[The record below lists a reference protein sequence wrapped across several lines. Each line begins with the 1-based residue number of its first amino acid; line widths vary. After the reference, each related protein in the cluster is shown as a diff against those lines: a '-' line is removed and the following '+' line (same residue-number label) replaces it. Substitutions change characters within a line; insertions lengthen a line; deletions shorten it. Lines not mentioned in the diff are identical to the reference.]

1 MRLLIS
7 GAVIAGICLT
17 SAPGTVEGAH
27 LSIYSDPALTQ
38 CTLSDASP
46 RVSSVYVAETT
57 DAATGVRFRVAPS
70 PGFTGVWLGD
80 SSPYQP
86 IGSSQ
91 TDLSLGFGACLAGK
105 FLVLTLTY
113 QLFGTSTCSEL
124 AIAPA
129 VGFPVSICVP
139 CAGETPCV
147 GDQPL
152 HVNCSGSF
160 DCGPLATESTTW
172 GKVKSLYRD

>member
-1 MRLLIS
+1 MRLLLS
-7 GAVIAGICLT
+7 AAVIAGICMT
-17 SAPGTVEGAH
+17 SDPEIVEGAH

-46 RVSSVYVAETT
+46 GAVSIYVAETT
-57 DAATGVRFRVAPS
+57 DEATGVRFRVAPS

-80 SSPYQP
+80 SSPYHP

-91 TDLSLGFGACLAGK
+91 TDLSLGYGACLDGK

-113 QLFGTSTCSEL
+113 QMFGTSTCSEL

-139 CAGETPCV
+139 CFGETPCI
-147 GDQPL
+147 GDEPL

-160 DCGPLATESTTW
+160 DCNPLPVEPSTW
-172 GKVKSLYRD
+172 GSVKALYRN